1 VPESHAADYRA
12 STGGDRLALFFPTRG
27 GLAANRKRGLHLTSG
42 HILAYQATCRTE
54 HVVHRLHQRDTDT
67 EYQSADERECEEHMK
82 YALAAILLLAGIA
95 RADSIEQV
103 VFIQPDGTQLIDA
116 SYIETV
122 VDGNGSAS
130 GLIDMSILQN
140 VGTPTDWEDT
150 TFQELPI
157 NGGLIDLG
165 AQYPIIFEDTLAS
178 GMLGMESQLLTQQE
192 AAGATCTQDVSTGP
206 NFFGWLMQGPSY
218 GNECLTPLNVGAIA
232 TPEPGTAFLLILG
245 VFLLIA
251 WRVRPRRLPV
261 RRNIPLNGKGV
272 YR

>member
-1 VPESHAADYRA
+1 MDSRPGWPDHDDN
-12 STGGDRLALFFPTRG
+12 G
-27 GLAANRKRGLHLTSG
+27 
-42 HILAYQATCRTE
+42 I
-54 HVVHRLHQRDTDT
+54 HQRNTDT
-67 EYQSADERECEEHMK
+67 TISQSADKCDSEEYMK
-82 YALAAILLLAGIA
+82 CLILAIFLLAGTLH
-95 RADSIEQV
+95 ADTIEKV

-140 VGTPTDWEDT
+140 VGAPTDWEDT

-157 NGGLIDLG
+157 NGGSIDLG
-165 AQYPIIFEDTLAS
+165 TQEIIFEDTLAS
-178 GMLGMESQLLTQQE
+178 GMLGIESQLLAQQE
-192 AAGATCTQDVSTGP
+192 ASGATCTQDVSSGP

-232 TPEPGTAFLLILG
+232 TPEPATLFLLVLG
-245 VFLLIA
+245 LFIVLA
-251 WRVRPRRLPV
+251 WRVVPKRLQV